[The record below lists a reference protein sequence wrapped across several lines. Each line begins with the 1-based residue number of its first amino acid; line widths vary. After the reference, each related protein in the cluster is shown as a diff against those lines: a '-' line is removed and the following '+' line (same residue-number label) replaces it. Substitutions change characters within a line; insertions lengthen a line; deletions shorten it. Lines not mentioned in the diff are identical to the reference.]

1 MANFLSATAAQQF
14 KNQGFVA
21 PVAVLSADELEHYRL
36 RLERASTAMPEVAQ
50 RVLKMKSHLVFG
62 CLDELVRL
70 PAILDAVES
79 LLGPDILVWT
89 SSLFAKSP
97 SSADFVSW
105 HQDIAYWGL
114 DPPDIVTAWVALTDS
129 MPDNGCMRVIPGTHK
144 FEVVPH
150 RDTFATNNM
159 LSRGQEVTVV
169 VDEKAAVDIVL
180 KAGEMSFHHAKIV
193 HGSHANL
200 SPRARIGF
208 AIRYISPA
216 VRQSA
221 GSEDSVMLVRGED
234 RQGNFL
240 RDPRPKSD
248 FDIAALSAYDEV
260 CERSR
265 RFLFRP
271 APHLIEEFHAHHR
284 NRHSLATPTSR
295 QTSRGCHDRS
305 LLVGLHCSARVHR

>member
-1 MANFLSATAAQQF
+1 MAKSLPAAAVRQF
-14 KNQGFVA
+14 EAQGFVA
-21 PVAVLSADELEHYRL
+21 PVAVLSPNDAEHYRL
-36 RLERASTAMPEVAQ
+36 RLEKASAAMPEIAQ

-79 LLGPDILVWT
+79 LLGPNILVWT
-89 SSLFAKSP
+89 SSLFAKRP

-144 FEVVPH
+144 LDVVQH

-159 LSRGQEVTVV
+159 LSRGQEVAVV
-169 VDEKAAVDIVL
+169 VDEDAAVDIVL
-180 KAGEMSFHHAKIV
+180 NPGEMSFHHAKIV
-193 HGSHANL
+193 HGSYANH
-200 SPRARIGF
+200 STRARIGF
-208 AIRYISPA
+208 AVRYISPA

-221 GSEDSVMLVRGED
+221 GAEDSVMLVRGED
-234 RQGNFL
+234 RQKNFL
-240 RDPRPKSD
+240 YDPRPQVD
-248 FDIAALSAYDEV
+248 FDIAALTAYEEV

-265 RFLFRP
+265 RFLFR
-271 APHLIEEFHAHHR
+271 
-284 NRHSLATPTSR
+284 STPIS
-295 QTSRGCHDRS
+295 
-305 LLVGLHCSARVHR
+305 